1 MMKPR
6 MAEPNENIYY
16 ENDEVLEIFFLQKG
30 CCNYV
35 LPRFADTPFIRIV
48 ENTCFGLVDF
58 VAAIASNLGDMPK
71 DDLI

>member
-1 MMKPR
+1 MLR
-6 MAEPNENIYY
+6 GQMAEPGENIYY
-16 ENDEVLEIFFLQKG
+16 ENDEVLDIYFLKKG

-35 LPRFADTPFIRIV
+35 LPRFNNTPFIKIV
-48 ENTCFGLVDF
+48 EHTCFGLVDF